1 MPPKR
6 AANSA
11 VGVSVPRLEGSLVR
25 LELLSR
31 DHCASLLDVVKED
44 VDLYQWTPVPRAA
57 REMERYIETARE
69 GYAQGHML
77 PFAIVQIADA
87 RVVGTTRYYS
97 IERWSWP
104 AGHPE
109 HGRETPDVCEIG
121 YTWLAR
127 SAVRTGV
134 NTQAK
139 HLLLRHAFEGWR
151 VHRLSLRTDVRN
163 ARSRAAIERI
173 GARLD
178 GIVRAERPAADG
190 GLRDTAIYSIVAS
203 EWPEVSARLRE
214 LDGRASNTKALGST
228 SFP

>member
-77 PFAIVQIADA
+77 PFAIVQIGIMSNIALQCHTCA
-87 RVVGTTRYYS
+87 S
-97 IERWSWP
+97 P
-104 AGHPE
+104 
-109 HGRETPDVCEIG
+109 
-121 YTWLAR
+121 
-127 SAVRTGV
+127 
-134 NTQAK
+134 K
-139 HLLLRHAFEGWR
+139 
-151 VHRLSLRTDVRN
+151 
-163 ARSRAAIERI
+163 RSRSRSHPIS
-173 GARLD
+173 
-178 GIVRAERPAADG
+178 
-190 GLRDTAIYSIVAS
+190 Y
-203 EWPEVSARLRE
+203 
-214 LDGRASNTKALGST
+214 
-228 SFP
+228 